1 MAGIDDALF
10 SDVVWQQALAKFA
23 AVTRLTV
30 VVYGVDEAV
39 VSGPIHPTPLFALF
53 QKAGY
58 QPRIFAE
65 CGRRCLAQ
73 ALDRPAISLV
83 SSYGLAVVG
92 TSLVLE
98 GEVVGA
104 AVAGYTFVDFC
115 HPSAVERLARDCG
128 VPFQTVWDVARTT
141 QPVPERRLIL
151 LGELL
156 QVLGDALWEYRSRR
170 QYQDTAAQLTEA
182 AAAKDE
188 FLAVLSHELRTPLTP
203 ILLWTRMVNRNSDAA
218 VIERA
223 MEVIER
229 NAQLQMRLVD
239 DLLDLSRATRGSIT
253 LDLQTRDLGAEVR
266 IAVEALVET
275 AQEEGVELLLAPV
288 NQPLR
293 INVDADRL
301 QQILTNVL
309 SNAIKFTPEGG
320 RVEVTVGH
328 DADAGVVHVRDT
340 GEGIEVDFLPH
351 VFEMFR
357 QQDKGPGRR
366 HSGLGIGL
374 ALVKQLTELHGGT
387 VTVAS
392 EGTGRGTA
400 VTVRLPLVPDAD
412 VPATGSPPSLA
423 HHSGGD
429 RRTPGSAR
437 GRHG

>member
-1 MAGIDDALF
+1 MAGTDDALF
-10 SDVVWQQALAKFA
+10 SDVVWQQALEKFA

-39 VSGPIHPTPLFALF
+39 VAGPIHPTPLFALF

-58 QPRIFAE
+58 EPGIFAE

-73 ALDRPAISLV
+73 ALDRPAISLA

-128 VPFQTVWDVARTT
+128 VPFQMVWEVARST

-182 AAAKDE
+182 AAAKND

-203 ILLWTRMVNRNSDAA
+203 ILLWSRMVNRNSDAA

-239 DLLDLSRATRGSIT
+239 DLLDLTHATRGRIT
-253 LDLQTRDLGAEVR
+253 LDLKTRDLGGEVR

-275 AQEEGVELLLAPV
+275 ARKQGVELLLAPV
-288 NQPLR
+288 KQPLP
-293 INVDADRL
+293 INADADRL
-301 QQILTNVL
+301 QQILTNIL
-309 SNAIKFTPEGG
+309 SNAIKFITAGG
-320 RVEVTVGH
+320 RVEVSVGH
-328 DADAGVVHVRDT
+328 DGDTGVVQVRDT
-340 GEGIEVDFLPH
+340 GQGIEAAFLPH

-357 QQDKGPGRR
+357 QQDKGPSRR

-387 VTVAS
+387 VTIAS
-392 EGTGRGTA
+392 EGTGRGTE
-400 VTVRLPLVPDAD
+400 VTIRLPLVPD
-412 VPATGSPPSLA
+412 VGLPTTGS
-423 HHSGGD
+423 
-429 RRTPGSAR
+429 R
-437 GRHG
+437 GTELKPWK